1 MQYGLIQGYAYFLV
15 YGLSMMAAGYV
26 TDKYRLNRVWV
37 VAIGSGLTGAALVIE
52 VRYLKRH
59 FLPQQSPWLC
69 IRTMAFD
76 IDHRVSGHMSGTA
89 CELSP

>member
-69 IRTMAFD
+69 IRTMAL
-76 IDHRVSGHMSGTA
+76 ISTTA
-89 CELSP
+89 SAAT